1 MSVLPWLETMRRVE
15 KEILRLLAQGALSPE
30 QLAASL
36 ATSVGDAQANLEEL
50 RRPGLVERSTITPG
64 RWHITDAG
72 RARLEQLEA
81 NQT

>member
-1 MSVLPWLETMRRVE
+1 MRRME
-15 KEILRLLAQGALSPE
+15 KEILRLLAEGARSAE

-36 ATSVGDAQANLEEL
+36 DTSVGDATENLQEL
-50 RRPGLVERSTITPG
+50 REPGLVERSTITPG

-81 NQT
+81 EQT